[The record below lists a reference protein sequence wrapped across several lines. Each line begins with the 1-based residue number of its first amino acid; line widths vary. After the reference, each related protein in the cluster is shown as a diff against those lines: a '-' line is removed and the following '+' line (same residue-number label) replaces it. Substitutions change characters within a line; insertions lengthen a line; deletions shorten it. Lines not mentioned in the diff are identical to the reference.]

1 MKTNAAFS
9 LTELLVTIAIMT
21 LIGTVGFPAINSL
34 RAAKLV
40 NSGNQIAELAN
51 QARQNS
57 ISRNTSTALVMA
69 INTGDAKLDYRLFC
83 LVEYKSG
90 TQTWSM
96 VSPWTLLP
104 AEVVVDSTNSG
115 VFVTDK
121 PTLSPAIGDLKY
133 SGKTISASHYTYQ
146 VFLADGTM
154 ESAQIKA
161 NTMPVLRLVQDH
173 SAVAS
178 NYYDIV
184 LNVYT
189 GIPKIERP

>member
-1 MKTNAAFS
+1 MKTKAAFS
-9 LTELLVTIAIMT
+9 LTELLVTIAIMA
-21 LIGTVGFPAINSL
+21 LIGAIGFPALSSL
-34 RAAKLV
+34 RSAKLV
-40 NSGNQIAELAN
+40 NSGNQIADLAN
-51 QARQNS
+51 QARQTA

-69 INTGDAKLDYRLFC
+69 ISTGDAKIDYRLFC
-83 LVEYKSG
+83 LVEYKAT

-104 AEVVVDSTNSG
+104 AEVIVDSTNSG

-133 SGKTISASHYTYQ
+133 AGKTISPGNYTYQ

-173 SAVAS
+173 SSIQS